1 MPVLNMALL
10 TNLTELS
17 TGSCEVAPATILPA
31 QLQRL
36 HFHSWAGADSMAPL
50 TRLELQ
56 QLQHLS
62 LRVDFDQPQLLL
74 QLAQLPALTHL
85 ALQYDRYCDEHAS
98 AATASAWPM
107 LPQLRELE
115 IAHDKLLRRPQWE
128 AIQAGAEAAAGLTKL
143 TLEARMM
150 PEEPT
155 EEELALLQSDEARI
169 LAVLAYYDAVDAM
182 G

>member
-1 MPVLNMALL
+1 MALL

-17 TGSCEVAPATILPA
+17 TGSCEVAHATVLPA

-36 HFHSWAGADSMAPL
+36 HFHSWSGVDSVAPL

-62 LRVDFDQPQLLL
+62 LRVDFNEPQLLL
-74 QLAQLPALTHL
+74 QLTQLQALTHL
-85 ALQYDRYCDEHAS
+85 ALQYDKYCNKHAS

-115 IAHDKLLRRPQWE
+115 IAHDKPLSRPQWE
-128 AIQAGAEAAAGLTKL
+128 AAHAGAEAAAGLTKL
-143 TLEARMM
+143 TLDVRLM
-150 PEEPT
+150 PEKPS
-155 EEELALLQSDEARI
+155 EEELALLESDEARI
-169 LAVLAYYDAVDAM
+169 LLMLAYYDEVVLWVDE
-182 G
+182 